1 MMMETLRVGNLDG
14 VHLRVATDLAR
25 VVTELDVALRIARD
39 GRDANA
45 GSPIEVLALGV
56 TAGTCITV
64 TVEGDQAEAA
74 IARVRE
80 LVGAVRGAPS
90 AAADGGRSNT
100 P

>member
-25 VVTELDVALRIARD
+25 VVADLGVGVRIARD

-45 GSPIEVLALGV
+45 SSPIEVLALGI

-64 TVEGDQAEAA
+64 TVEGLQAEGAMARRKAA
-74 IARVRE
+74 KAEDIPPARRC
-80 LVGAVRGAPS
+80 R
-90 AAADGGRSNT
+90 
-100 P
+100 